1 MKPVKLEMYG
11 FMTYKNKTFI
21 DFTKIYDSK
30 IFIISGDTGSG
41 KTSIFDAISF
51 ALFGK
56 IQRQG
61 FDLNDIRSDFLSGDD
76 PVTYVDF
83 SFEIDGKNYRIKRI
97 PNQKAKKTRA
107 NVNVSHSVELYK
119 IENDRE
125 ILITDKV
132 NECEKEIVN
141 IIGLDFNQL
150 NRVMILAQGE
160 FSKFLKS
167 SSDKK
172 AELLSKIFSSFIY
185 KDIEEKLKEASK
197 DSKKNLENISN
208 RLESEISKNNLL
220 NENIESQLIELKNFE
235 EIFKIIEKINDEL
248 EKNLDKENKEK
259 LLLEKN
265 LEEENSR
272 LNFYQKENE
281 EIKNY
286 KYLNEK
292 RLELLEDETYFNNL
306 KKDLSSAEKSIQIKP
321 YYQSLL
327 DLKDSQKEFEDKL
340 SNQKEKLA
348 KTKKD
353 LEENLK
359 NLGNREESQKIIS
372 EKKENIIKNQSV
384 LDKFINLEKLK
395 KDLDKY
401 KKDFQD
407 GKTYKN
413 QIDDCKNKKDIIDK
427 KIREKSNDLLNY
439 STKLEKINEDKH
451 KVSQKVFEY
460 ENIYEKSI
468 LNDKKI
474 KDLSKLKKEL
484 KESRKDFEI
493 SKNLLDKAESNKKAI
508 LINDFRKDLNK
519 NGICPICGRIFEGQ
533 IVYLD
538 TFSIDLEK
546 ENEKYL
552 NIKIKKDVLIEK
564 IADLEKSI
572 DKNLEK
578 SEEVKKNLDEYKN
591 KSKNLK
597 ISYESLYNE
606 FEKEKRMKKDFEKKS
621 FAFEKSLENLK
632 NKLEKLENLDD
643 IENLENKYKIKKEEL
658 DNFNKKSI
666 EIIIK
671 NDKDF
676 VKKEEERVR
685 TLDKNIKNLEKEKSS
700 LNSLIES
707 YKSYIKDNNDKISK
721 NEKLLDEKISEN
733 FKSFDQ
739 FLKYLEISK
748 NLLEKKDKIEDYF
761 KNLNNLS
768 IRLSSLEKYKDKEE
782 YKTEIIKEK
791 IEKIKIDLERINDT
805 VFSLKL
811 KKTRI
816 IESKNQIITIQKDLS
831 KSKNEDEILYKLS
844 KIADGSM
851 SKVSGREKLN
861 FETFVLSYYFK
872 KILKFANIRLR
883 EMTDGQFTMIRKSQT
898 SDKRKNYGLDIE
910 ILDANT
916 GKIRSEASL
925 SGGESF
931 IASLALALGLSD
943 EISGENGGI
952 KIDTLFI
959 DEGFG
964 TLSDDYLEKAIR
976 TIEKLSYDNKFI
988 GLISH
993 VKELKD
999 AIDAKIEVSYSKIQG
1014 SSLKVVVW

>member
-11 FMTYKNKTFI
+11 FMTYKNKTYI
-21 DFTKIYDSK
+21 DFTKLYDSK

-51 ALFGK
+51 ALFGE
-56 IQRQG
+56 IQREG
-61 FDLNDIRSDFLSGDD
+61 FISNDIRSDFLGGDD
-76 PVTYVDF
+76 PLTYVDF
-83 SFEIDGKNYRIKRI
+83 SFEIDGEYYRIKRI
-97 PNQKAKKTRA
+97 PNQIAKKTRS
-107 NVNVSHSVELYK
+107 NVNISHGVEFYK
-119 IENDRE
+119 IENEKE
-125 ILITDKV
+125 ILISDGPQKTNK
-132 NECEKEIVN
+132 KIVEV
-141 IIGLDFNQL
+141 IGLDYNQL

-197 DSKKNLENISN
+197 DSKKNLENISKS
-208 RLESEISKNNLL
+208 LESEISKNNLL
-220 NENIESQLIELKNFE
+220 SENIESQLIELKNFE
-235 EIFKIIEKINDEL
+235 EIFEIIEKINDEL

-259 LLLEKN
+259 LSLEKN
-265 LEEENSR
+265 LEEENSKI
-272 LNFYQKENE
+272 NFYQKENE

-292 RLELLEDETYFNNL
+292 RRELLEDERYFKNL
-306 KKDLSSAEKSIQIKP
+306 RNDLSFAEKSIQIKP
-321 YYQSLL
+321 YYKNLL
-327 DLKDSQKEFEDKL
+327 DLKDSKIEFENKL
-340 SNQKEKLA
+340 SDQKEKLA
-348 KTKKD
+348 KTEKD
-353 LEENLK
+353 LEKNLK
-359 NLGNREESQKIIS
+359 NLGDREEIQKIIS

-395 KDLDKY
+395 KDLDKN
-401 KKDFQD
+401 KKDFED

-413 QIDDCKNKKDIIDK
+413 QIEDFKSQKDMIDK

-474 KDLSKLKKEL
+474 KELYNLKKEL
-484 KESRKDFEI
+484 EESKKDFEI
-493 SKNLLDKAESNKKAI
+493 GKNLLDKAESNKKAI
-508 LINDFRKDLNK
+508 LINDFRKDLNN
-519 NGICPICGRIFEGQ
+519 NGICPVCGSIFEEK
-533 IVYLD
+533 IEYLD
-538 TFSIDLEK
+538 SSEIDGDKAK
-546 ENEKYL
+546 EDYL
-552 NIKIKKDVLIEK
+552 NLKIKMDFLMEK
-564 IADLEKSI
+564 IRDLEKSI

-578 SEEVKKNLDEYKN
+578 SEDIKKNLDEYKN
-591 KSKNLK
+591 KSENLK
-597 ISYESLYNE
+597 ISYESLYDE
-606 FEKEKRMKKDFEKKS
+606 FENEKRSKEDFEKKS
-621 FAFEKSLENLK
+621 FTFEKSIENLK

-658 DNFNKKSI
+658 DIFDKKSI
-666 EIIIK
+666 EITIK
-671 NDKDF
+671 NDRNF
-676 VKKEEERVR
+676 ILKEEERIKN
-685 TLDKNIKNLEKEKSS
+685 LDDNIKNLEKEKSS

-721 NEKLLDEKISEN
+721 NEKILDEKISEN
-733 FKSFDQ
+733 FKDFNQ
-739 FLKYLEISK
+739 FLKYFENSGK
-748 NLLEKKDKIEDYF
+748 LLDKKDKIEDYF
-761 KNLNNLS
+761 EKLNNIS

-782 YKTEIIKEK
+782 YHTEKLKEK
-791 IEKIKIDLERINDT
+791 IEKIKIDLEKINDT

-872 KILKFANIRLR
+872 KILRFANIRLK
-883 EMTDGQFTMIRKSQT
+883 EMTDGQFTMIRKAQT

-999 AIDAKIEVSYSKIQG
+999 AIDAKIEVSYSKTQG
-1014 SSLKVVVW
+1014 SSLKVVV

>member
-1 MKPVKLEMYG
+1 MKPVKLEIYG

-21 DFTKIYDSK
+21 DFTKLYDSK

-61 FDLNDIRSDFLSGDD
+61 FDLNDLRSDFLSGED
-76 PVTYVDF
+76 PISYVDF

-97 PNQKAKKTRA
+97 PSQKAKKTRA

-119 IENDRE
+119 IENDRK
-125 ILITDKV
+125 ILISDKV
-132 NECEKEIVN
+132 NECEKEIIN

-185 KDIEEKLKEASK
+185 KNIEEKLKEASK
-197 DSKKNLENISN
+197 DSKKNLENISKN
-208 RLESEISKNNLL
+208 LESEISKNNLL
-220 NENIESQLIELKNFE
+220 SENIDSQLIELKNFE
-235 EIFKIIEKINDEL
+235 EIFEIIEKINDEL
-248 EKNLDKENKEK
+248 EKKFDKENKEK
-259 LLLEKN
+259 LSLEKK

-292 RLELLEDETYFNNL
+292 RRELLEDETHFNNL
-306 KKDLSSAEKSIQIKP
+306 KNDLSFAEKSIQIKP

-327 DLKDSQKEFEDKL
+327 DLKDSKKDFENKL
-340 SNQKEKLA
+340 SNQKENLS
-348 KTKKD
+348 KTEKD

-359 NLGNREESQKIIS
+359 NLGDREGIQKIIS

-384 LDKFINLEKLK
+384 LDKFINLENLK

-407 GKTYKN
+407 GKTYKK
-413 QIDDCKNKKDIIDK
+413 QIDDFKNKKDLIDK
-427 KIREKSNDLLNY
+427 KIREKSNDLLTY
-439 STKLEKINEDKH
+439 SAKLEKINEDKH
-451 KVSQKVFEY
+451 IISQKVFEY
-460 ENIYEKSI
+460 ENIYEKAL

-474 KDLSKLKKEL
+474 KDLLNLKKEL
-484 KESRKDFEI
+484 EDSNKDFEI
-493 SKNLLDKAESNKKAI
+493 GKNLLEKAESNKKSL
-508 LINDFRKDLNK
+508 LINDFRKDLNE
-519 NGICPICGRIFEGQ
+519 NGICPVCGRIFEGK
-533 IVYLD
+533 IEYLD
-538 TFSIDLEK
+538 SFQIDVDKARED
-546 ENEKYL
+546 YL
-552 NIKIKKDVLIEK
+552 NQKIKIDYLREK
-564 IADLEKSI
+564 IRDLEKSI

-578 SEEVKKNLDEYKN
+578 SDHIKKNLDEYKN
-591 KSKNLK
+591 KLENLK
-597 ISYESLYNE
+597 ISYEDLYDE
-606 FEKEKRMKKDFEKKS
+606 FENEKRSKDDYEKKS
-621 FAFEKSLENLK
+621 IAFEKSIENLK
-632 NKLEKLENLDD
+632 NKLQKLENLDD
-643 IENLENKYKIKKEEL
+643 IENLENKYKIKKEEVE
-658 DNFNKKSI
+658 NFNKKDI
-666 EIIIK
+666 EISIK
-671 NDKDF
+671 NDRDF
-676 VKKEEERVR
+676 VKKEEERIKN
-685 TLDKNIKNLEKEKSS
+685 LDDNVKNLEKEKSS

-707 YKSYIKDNNDKISK
+707 YRSYIKDTKDKISK
-721 NEKLLDEKISEN
+721 NQKILDEKISEN
-733 FKSFDQ
+733 FKNFDE

-748 NLLEKKDKIEDYF
+748 KLLDKKDQIEDYF
-761 KNLNNLS
+761 ENLNNLS
-768 IRLSSLEKYKDKEE
+768 IRLSSLEKYKGKEE
-782 YKTEIIKEK
+782 YQTENIKEK
-791 IEKIKIDLERINDT
+791 IEKLKNNLEKINDFI
-805 VFSLKL
+805 FSLKI
-811 KKTRI
+811 KKTRLE
-816 IESKNQIITIQKDLS
+816 ESKDQIILIQKELS
-831 KSKNEDEILYKLS
+831 KSKNEDAILYKLS

-883 EMTDGQFTMIRKSQT
+883 EMTDGQFTMIRKTQT

-999 AIDAKIEVSYSKIQG
+999 AIDAKIEVSYSKTQG
-1014 SSLKVVVW
+1014 SSLKVVV

>member
-83 SFEIDGKNYRIKRI
+83 SFEIDKKNYRIKRI

-132 NECEKEIVN
+132 NECEKEIIN

-220 NENIESQLIELKNFE
+220 NENISSQLIELKDFE

-248 EKNLDKENKEK
+248 EKNLDKENEEK

-1014 SSLKVVVW
+1014 SSLKVVV

>member
-107 NVNVSHSVELYK
+107 NVNVSHSVEFYK

-132 NECEKEIVN
+132 NECEKEIIN

-439 STKLEKINEDKH
+439 SAKLEKINEDKH
-451 KVSQKVFEY
+451 KISQKVFEY
-460 ENIYEKSI
+460 ENIYEKAI

-474 KDLSKLKKEL
+474 KDLSNLKKEL
-484 KESRKDFEI
+484 EESNKDYEI
-493 SKNLLDKAESNKKAI
+493 SKNLIEKAESNKKSL

-519 NGICPICGRIFEGQ
+519 NGICPICGSIFEGQ
-533 IVYLD
+533 IEYLD

-578 SEEVKKNLDEYKN
+578 SEEFKKNLDEYKN

-733 FKSFDQ
+733 FKDFDQ
-739 FLKYLEISK
+739 FLKYLENSNK
-748 NLLEKKDKIEDYF
+748 LLDKKDKIEDYF

-782 YKTEIIKEK
+782 YHTEKLKEK
-791 IEKIKIDLERINDT
+791 IKKIKIDLERINDF

-811 KKTRI
+811 KKTKI
-816 IESKNQIITIQKDLS
+816 IESKNQIISIQKDLS

-872 KILKFANIRLR
+872 KILRFANIRLK

-999 AIDAKIEVSYSKIQG
+999 AIDSKIEVSYSKTQG
-1014 SSLKVVVW
+1014 SSLKVVV

>member
-11 FMTYKNKTFI
+11 FMTYKNKTYI
-21 DFTKIYDSK
+21 DFTKLYDSK

-51 ALFGK
+51 ALFGE
-56 IQRQG
+56 IQREG
-61 FDLNDIRSDFLSGDD
+61 FISNDIRSDFLGGDD
-76 PVTYVDF
+76 PLTYVDF
-83 SFEIDGKNYRIKRI
+83 SFEIDGEYYRIKRI
-97 PNQKAKKTRA
+97 PNQIAKKTRS
-107 NVNVSHSVELYK
+107 NVNISHGVEFYK
-119 IENDRE
+119 IENEKE
-125 ILITDKV
+125 ILISDGPQKTNK
-132 NECEKEIVN
+132 KIVEV
-141 IIGLDFNQL
+141 IGLDYNQL

-220 NENIESQLIELKNFE
+220 NKNIDSQLIELKDFE
-235 EIFKIIEKINDEL
+235 EIFKIIEKLNDEL

-281 EIKNY
+281 DIRNY

-306 KKDLSSAEKSIQIKP
+306 KKDLSFAEKSIQIKP
-321 YYQSLL
+321 YYKNLL
-327 DLKDSQKEFEDKL
+327 DLKDSEIEFENKL
-340 SNQKEKLA
+340 SVQKEKLA
-348 KTKKD
+348 KTEKD
-353 LEENLK
+353 LEKNLK
-359 NLGNREESQKIIS
+359 NLGDREESQKIIS

-401 KKDFQD
+401 KKDFHN
-407 GKTYKN
+407 GKIYKN
-413 QIDDCKNKKDIIDK
+413 QIKDFKNQKDIFDK

-474 KDLSKLKKEL
+474 KELYNLKKEL
-484 KESRKDFEI
+484 EESKKDFEI
-493 SKNLLDKAESNKKAI
+493 GKNLLDKAESNKKAI

-519 NGICPICGRIFEGQ
+519 NGICPICGRIFEGE
-533 IVYLD
+533 IEYLD

-578 SEEVKKNLDEYKN
+578 SEDIKKNLDEYKN
-591 KSKNLK
+591 KLENLK
-597 ISYESLYNE
+597 ISYESLYYE
-606 FEKEKRMKKDFEKKS
+606 FENEKRSKEDFEKKS
-621 FAFEKSLENLK
+621 FTFEKSIENLK

-658 DNFNKKSI
+658 DIFDKKSI
-666 EIIIK
+666 EITIK
-671 NDKDF
+671 NDRNF
-676 VKKEEERVR
+676 ILKEEERIKN
-685 TLDKNIKNLEKEKSS
+685 LDDNIKNLEKEKSS

-721 NEKLLDEKISEN
+721 NEKILDEKISEN
-733 FKSFDQ
+733 FKDFNQ
-739 FLKYLEISK
+739 FLKYLENSGK
-748 NLLEKKDKIEDYF
+748 LLDKKDKIEDYF
-761 KNLNNLS
+761 EKLNNIS

-782 YKTEIIKEK
+782 YHTEKLKEK
-791 IEKIKIDLERINDT
+791 IEKIKIDLEKINDT

-872 KILKFANIRLR
+872 KILRFANIRLK
-883 EMTDGQFTMIRKSQT
+883 EMTDGQFTMIRKAQT

-999 AIDAKIEVSYSKIQG
+999 AIDAKIEVSYSKTQG
-1014 SSLKVVVW
+1014 SSLKVVV

>member
-21 DFTKIYDSK
+21 DFTKLYDSK

-61 FDLNDIRSDFLSGDD
+61 FDLNDLRSDFLSGKD
-76 PVTYVDF
+76 PISYVDF

-97 PNQKAKKTRA
+97 PSQKAKKTRA

-125 ILITDKV
+125 ILISDKV
-132 NECEKEIVN
+132 NECEKEIIN

-220 NENIESQLIELKNFE
+220 SENIDSQLIELKNFE
-235 EIFKIIEKINDEL
+235 EIFEIIEKINDEL

-259 LLLEKN
+259 LSLEKN
-265 LEEENSR
+265 LEEENSKI
-272 LNFYQKENE
+272 NFYQKENE

-292 RLELLEDETYFNNL
+292 RRELLEDETYFNNL
-306 KKDLSSAEKSIQIKP
+306 KNDLSFAEKSIQIKP

-348 KTKKD
+348 KTKRA

-372 EKKENIIKNQSV
+372 EKKENIIKNQSI

-395 KDLDKY
+395 KDLDKN
-401 KKDFQD
+401 KKDFYD

-413 QIDDCKNKKDIIDK
+413 QIEDFKSQKDLIDK

-439 STKLEKINEDKH
+439 SAKLEKINEDKH
-451 KVSQKVFEY
+451 IISQKVFEY
-460 ENIYEKSI
+460 ENIYEKAL

-474 KDLSKLKKEL
+474 KDLSKIKKEL
-484 KESRKDFEI
+484 EESRKDFEI
-493 SKNLLDKAESNKKAI
+493 SKNLLERADSNKKTI
-508 LINDFRKDLNK
+508 LVNDFRKDLNE
-519 NGICPICGRIFEGQ
+519 NGICPVCGRIFEGK
-533 IVYLD
+533 IEYLD
-538 TFSIDLEK
+538 SFQIDVDKVRED
-546 ENEKYL
+546 YL
-552 NIKIKKDVLIEK
+552 NKKIKIDFLREKKRDF
-564 IADLEKSI
+564 EKSI

-578 SEEVKKNLDEYKN
+578 SEEIKKNLDEFKN
-591 KSKNLK
+591 KLGNLK
-597 ISYESLYNE
+597 ISYESLYDE
-606 FEKEKRMKKDFEKKS
+606 FENEKRSKKDFEKKS
-621 FAFEKSLENLK
+621 FAFEKSIENLK

-658 DNFNKKSI
+658 DIFDKKSI
-666 EIIIK
+666 EITIK
-671 NDKDF
+671 NDRNF
-676 VKKEEERVR
+676 ILKEEERIKN
-685 TLDKNIKNLEKEKSS
+685 LDDNIKNLEKEKSS

-721 NEKLLDEKISEN
+721 NEKLLDKKISQN
-733 FKSFDQ
+733 FKDFDQ
-739 FLKYLEISK
+739 FLKYLENSDK
-748 NLLEKKDKIEDYF
+748 LLDKKDKIEDYF
-761 KNLNNLS
+761 EKLNNLS
-768 IRLSSLEKYKDKEE
+768 IRISSLEKYKDKEE
-782 YKTEIIKEK
+782 YKTENLKEK
-791 IEKIKIDLERINDT
+791 IEKIKIDLEKINDS

-811 KKTRI
+811 KKTRLE
-816 IESKNQIITIQKDLS
+816 ESKNQIISIQKDLS

-872 KILKFANIRLR
+872 KILKFANIRLK
-883 EMTDGQFTMIRKSQT
+883 EMTDGQFTMIRKTQT

-999 AIDAKIEVSYSKIQG
+999 AIDAKIEVSYSKTQG
-1014 SSLKVVVW
+1014 SSLKVVV

>member
-21 DFTKIYDSK
+21 DFTKLYDSK

-41 KTSIFDAISF
+41 KTTIFDAISF
-51 ALFGK
+51 ALFGE
-56 IQRQG
+56 IQREG
-61 FDLNDIRSDFLSGDD
+61 FISNDIRSDFLGGDD
-76 PVTYVDF
+76 PLTYVDF
-83 SFEIDGKNYRIKRI
+83 SFEIDGEYYRIKRI
-97 PNQKAKKTRA
+97 PNQIAKKTRA
-107 NVNVSHSVELYK
+107 NVNISHGVEFYK
-119 IENDRE
+119 IENEKE
-125 ILITDKV
+125 ILISDGPQKTNK
-132 NECEKEIVN
+132 KIVEV
-141 IIGLDFNQL
+141 IGLDYSQL

-197 DSKKNLENISN
+197 DSKKNLENISKS
-208 RLESEISKNNLL
+208 LESEISKNNLL
-220 NENIESQLIELKNFE
+220 SENIDSQLIELKNFE
-235 EIFKIIEKINDEL
+235 EIFEIIEKINDEL

-259 LLLEKN
+259 LSLEKN
-265 LEEENSR
+265 LEEEKSK

-292 RLELLEDETYFNNL
+292 RRELLEDETYFNNL
-306 KKDLSSAEKSIQIKP
+306 KKDLSFAEKSIQIKP
-321 YYQSLL
+321 YYKNLL
-327 DLKDSQKEFEDKL
+327 DLKDSKIEFENKL

-439 STKLEKINEDKH
+439 SAKLEKINEDKH
-451 KVSQKVFEY
+451 KISQKVFEY
-460 ENIYEKSI
+460 ENIYEKSL

-474 KDLSKLKKEL
+474 KDLSKIKKEL
-484 KESRKDFEI
+484 EELKKDFEI

-533 IVYLD
+533 IEYLD

-578 SEEVKKNLDEYKN
+578 SEDIKKNLDEYKN
-591 KSKNLK
+591 KLENLK
-597 ISYESLYNE
+597 ISYESLYYE
-606 FEKEKRMKKDFEKKS
+606 FENEKRSKKDFEKKS
-621 FAFEKSLENLK
+621 FAFEKSIENLK

-658 DNFNKKSI
+658 NNFNKKSI
-666 EIIIK
+666 ENSLKEDRNFVEIEEKRIK
-671 NDKDF
+671 N
-676 VKKEEERVR
+676 
-685 TLDKNIKNLEKEKSS
+685 LDDNIKNLEKEKSS

-707 YKSYIKDNNDKISK
+707 YKSYIKDNKDKISK

-733 FKSFDQ
+733 FKDFDQ
-739 FLKYLEISK
+739 FLKYLENSNK
-748 NLLEKKDKIEDYF
+748 LSDKKDKIEDYF

-782 YKTEIIKEK
+782 YQTENIKEK
-791 IEKIKIDLERINDT
+791 IEKIKIDLEKIKDFI
-805 VFSLKL
+805 FSLKL
-811 KKTRI
+811 KKTRLE
-816 IESKNQIITIQKDLS
+816 ESKDQIISIQKELS
-831 KSKNEDEILYKLS
+831 KLKNEDEILYKLS

-872 KILKFANIRLR
+872 KILKFANIRLK
-883 EMTDGQFTMIRKSQT
+883 EMTDGQFTMIRKTQT

-943 EISGENGGI
+943 EISCENGGI

-993 VKELKD
+993 VKELKY
-999 AIDAKIEVSYSKIQG
+999 AIDAKIEVSYSKTQG

>member
-21 DFTKIYDSK
+21 DFTKLYDSK

-41 KTSIFDAISF
+41 KTTIFDAISF
-51 ALFGK
+51 ALFGE
-56 IQRQG
+56 IQREG
-61 FDLNDIRSDFLSGDD
+61 FISNDIRSDFLGGDD
-76 PVTYVDF
+76 PLTYVDF
-83 SFEIDGKNYRIKRI
+83 SFEIDGEYYRIKRI
-97 PNQKAKKTRA
+97 PNQIAKKTRA
-107 NVNVSHSVELYK
+107 NVNISHGVEFYK
-119 IENDRE
+119 IENEKE
-125 ILITDKV
+125 ILISDGPQKTNK
-132 NECEKEIVN
+132 KIVEV
-141 IIGLDFNQL
+141 IGLDYSQL

-197 DSKKNLENISN
+197 DSKKNLENISKS
-208 RLESEISKNNLL
+208 LENEITKNNLL
-220 NENIESQLIELKNFE
+220 NESINSQLIELKNFE
-235 EIFKIIEKINDEL
+235 EIFEIIEKINDEL

-259 LLLEKN
+259 LSLEKN
-265 LEEENSR
+265 LEEENSKF
-272 LNFYQKENE
+272 NFYQKENE

-292 RLELLEDETYFNNL
+292 RLELLEDENYFNNL
-306 KKDLSSAEKSIQIKP
+306 KNDLSFAEKSIQIKP
-321 YYQSLL
+321 YYKNLL
-327 DLKDSQKEFEDKL
+327 DLKDSKIEFEYKL
-340 SNQKEKLA
+340 SDQKEKLA
-348 KTKKD
+348 KTEKD

-359 NLGNREESQKIIS
+359 NFGDREEIQKIIS

-395 KDLDKY
+395 KDLDKN
-401 KKDFQD
+401 KKDFYD

-413 QIDDCKNKKDIIDK
+413 QIEDFKNKKDIIDK

-439 STKLEKINEDKH
+439 SAKLEKINEDKH
-451 KVSQKVFEY
+451 IISQKVFEY
-460 ENIYEKSI
+460 ENIYEKAL

-474 KDLSKLKKEL
+474 NDLLNLNKEL
-484 KESRKDFEI
+484 EESNKDYEI
-493 SKNLLDKAESNKKAI
+493 SKNLLERAESNKKSI
-508 LINDFRKDLNK
+508 LVNDFRKDLNE
-519 NGICPICGRIFEGQ
+519 NGICPVCGRIFEGK
-533 IVYLD
+533 IEYLD
-538 TFSIDLEK
+538 SFQIDVDKVRED
-546 ENEKYL
+546 YL
-552 NIKIKKDVLIEK
+552 NKKIKIDFLREK
-564 IADLEKSI
+564 IRDYEKSI

-578 SEEVKKNLDEYKN
+578 SDHIKNSLDEFKN
-591 KSKNLK
+591 KLENLK
-597 ISYESLYNE
+597 ISYKNLYDE
-606 FEKEKRMKKDFEKKS
+606 FENEKRSKKDFEKKS
-621 FAFEKSLENLK
+621 FDFEKSIENLENKLK
-632 NKLEKLENLDD
+632 KLENLED
-643 IENLENKYKIKKEEL
+643 IENLENKFKVKKEEL
-658 DNFNKKSI
+658 EIFDKKSI
-666 EIIIK
+666 ENSLKEDRNFVEIEVKRIK
-671 NDKDF
+671 N
-676 VKKEEERVR
+676 
-685 TLDKNIKNLEKEKSS
+685 LDDNIKNLEKEKSS

-707 YKSYIKDNNDKISK
+707 YKSYIKDNNDKILK

-733 FKSFDQ
+733 FKDFDE
-739 FLKYLEISK
+739 FLKYLENSGK
-748 NLLEKKDKIEDYF
+748 LLDKKDKIEDYF

-782 YKTEIIKEK
+782 YHTEKLKEK
-791 IEKIKIDLERINDT
+791 IEKIKNDLERINDT

-816 IESKNQIITIQKDLS
+816 IESKNQIISIQKELS
-831 KSKNEDEILYKLS
+831 KLKNEDAILYKLS

-872 KILKFANIRLR
+872 KILKFANIRLK

-999 AIDAKIEVSYSKIQG
+999 AIDAKIEVSYSKTQG

>member
-21 DFTKIYDSK
+21 DFTKLYDSK

-41 KTSIFDAISF
+41 KTTIFDAISF
-51 ALFGK
+51 ALFGE
-56 IQRQG
+56 IQREG
-61 FDLNDIRSDFLSGDD
+61 FISNDIRSDFLGGDD
-76 PVTYVDF
+76 PLTYVDF
-83 SFEIDGKNYRIKRI
+83 SFEIDGEYYRIKRI
-97 PNQKAKKTRA
+97 PNQIAKKTRA
-107 NVNVSHSVELYK
+107 NVNISHGVEFYK
-119 IENDRE
+119 IENEKE
-125 ILITDKV
+125 ILISDGPQKTNK
-132 NECEKEIVN
+132 KIVEV
-141 IIGLDFNQL
+141 IGLDYSQL

-197 DSKKNLENISN
+197 DSKKNLENISKS
-208 RLESEISKNNLL
+208 LESEISKNNLL
-220 NENIESQLIELKNFE
+220 SENIDSQLIELKNFE
-235 EIFKIIEKINDEL
+235 EIFEIIEKINDEL

-259 LLLEKN
+259 LSLEKN
-265 LEEENSR
+265 LEEENSK

-292 RLELLEDETYFNNL
+292 RRELLEDETYFNNL
-306 KKDLSSAEKSIQIKP
+306 KKDLSFAEKSIQIKP
-321 YYQSLL
+321 YYKNLL
-327 DLKDSQKEFEDKL
+327 DLKDSKIEFENKL

-439 STKLEKINEDKH
+439 SAKLEKINEDKH
-451 KVSQKVFEY
+451 KISQKVFEY
-460 ENIYEKSI
+460 ENIYEKSL

-474 KDLSKLKKEL
+474 KDLSKIKKEL
-484 KESRKDFEI
+484 EELKKDFEI

-533 IVYLD
+533 IEYLD

-578 SEEVKKNLDEYKN
+578 SEDIKKNLDEYKN
-591 KSKNLK
+591 KLENLK
-597 ISYESLYNE
+597 ISYESLYYE
-606 FEKEKRMKKDFEKKS
+606 FENEKRSKKDFEKKS
-621 FAFEKSLENLK
+621 FAFEKSIENLK

-658 DNFNKKSI
+658 NNFNKKSI
-666 EIIIK
+666 ENSLKEDRNFVEIEEKRIK
-671 NDKDF
+671 N
-676 VKKEEERVR
+676 
-685 TLDKNIKNLEKEKSS
+685 LDDNIKNLEKEKSS

-707 YKSYIKDNNDKISK
+707 YKSYIKDNKDKISK

-733 FKSFDQ
+733 FKDFDQ
-739 FLKYLEISK
+739 FLKYLENSNK
-748 NLLEKKDKIEDYF
+748 LSDKKDKIEDYF

-782 YKTEIIKEK
+782 YQTENIKEK
-791 IEKIKIDLERINDT
+791 IEKIKIDLEKIKDFI
-805 VFSLKL
+805 FSLKL
-811 KKTRI
+811 KKTRLE
-816 IESKNQIITIQKDLS
+816 ESKDQIISIQKELS
-831 KSKNEDEILYKLS
+831 KLKNEDEILYKLS

-872 KILKFANIRLR
+872 KILKFANIRLK
-883 EMTDGQFTMIRKSQT
+883 EMTDGQFTMIRKTQT

-943 EISGENGGI
+943 EISCENGGI

-993 VKELKD
+993 VKELKY
-999 AIDAKIEVSYSKIQG
+999 AIDAKIEVSYSKTQG

>member
-119 IENDRE
+119 IENE
-125 ILITDKV
+125 KEFLISDKV
-132 NECEKEIVN
+132 NECEKEIIN

-197 DSKKNLENISN
+197 DSKKNLESISN

-220 NENIESQLIELKNFE
+220 SENIASQLIELKNFE
-235 EIFKIIEKINDEL
+235 EIFKIIEKLNDEL

-281 EIKNY
+281 EIRNY

-292 RLELLEDETYFNNL
+292 RLELLEDESNFRNL
-306 KKDLSSAEKSIQIKP
+306 KKDLSFAEKSIQIKP
-321 YYQSLL
+321 YYKNLL
-327 DLKDSQKEFEDKL
+327 DLKDSKIEFENKL
-340 SNQKEKLA
+340 SDQKEKLA
-348 KTKKD
+348 KTEKD

-359 NLGNREESQKIIS
+359 NLGDREESQKIIS
-372 EKKENIIKNQSV
+372 DKKENIIKNQSI

-401 KKDFQD
+401 KKDFHD

-413 QIDDCKNKKDIIDK
+413 QLEDFKNQKDMIDK

-451 KVSQKVFEY
+451 KVSKKVFEY

-484 KESRKDFEI
+484 EESKKDFEI
-493 SKNLLDKAESNKKAI
+493 SKNLLDKAELNKKAI

-533 IVYLD
+533 IEYLD

-578 SEEVKKNLDEYKN
+578 SEDIKKNLDEYKN
-591 KSKNLK
+591 KLENLK
-597 ISYESLYNE
+597 ISYESLYDE
-606 FEKEKRMKKDFEKKS
+606 FKNEKRSKKDFEKKS
-621 FAFEKSLENLK
+621 FDFEKSIENLK
-632 NKLEKLENLDD
+632 NKLEKLENLED
-643 IENLENKYKIKKEEL
+643 IENLENKFKVKKEEL
-658 DNFNKKSI
+658 EIFDKKSI
-666 EIIIK
+666 ENSLKEDRNFIL
-671 NDKDF
+671 
-676 VKKEEERVR
+676 KEEERIKN
-685 TLDKNIKNLEKEKSS
+685 LDDNIKNLEREKSS

-733 FKSFDQ
+733 FKNFDE

-748 NLLEKKDKIEDYF
+748 KLLDKKDQIEDYF
-761 KNLNNLS
+761 ENLNNLS

-782 YKTEIIKEK
+782 YQTENIKEK
-791 IEKIKIDLERINDT
+791 IEKIKIDLEKINDFL
-805 VFSLKL
+805 FSLKI
-811 KKTRI
+811 KKTRLE
-816 IESKNQIITIQKDLS
+816 ESKDQIILIQKELS
-831 KSKNEDEILYKLS
+831 KSKNDDAILYKLS

-883 EMTDGQFTMIRKSQT
+883 EMTDGQFTMIRKTQT

-999 AIDAKIEVSYSKIQG
+999 AIDAKIEVSYSKTQG
-1014 SSLKVVVW
+1014 SSLKVVV

>member
-21 DFTKIYDSK
+21 DFTKLYDSK

-61 FDLNDIRSDFLSGDD
+61 FDLNDLRSDFLSGED
-76 PVTYVDF
+76 PISYVDF

-97 PNQKAKKTRA
+97 PSQKAKKTRA

-125 ILITDKV
+125 ILISDKV
-132 NECEKEIVN
+132 NECEKEIIN

-185 KDIEEKLKEASK
+185 KNIEEKLKEASK
-197 DSKKNLENISN
+197 DSKKNLENISKS
-208 RLESEISKNNLL
+208 LESEITKNNLL
-220 NENIESQLIELKNFE
+220 SENIDSQLIELKNFE

-248 EKNLDKENKEK
+248 EKNIDKENKEK
-259 LLLEKN
+259 LSLEKN

-292 RLELLEDETYFNNL
+292 RLELLEDEAYFKNL
-306 KKDLSSAEKSIQIKP
+306 KKDLFFAEKSIQFKP

-327 DLKDSQKEFEDKL
+327 DLKNSQKDFENKL
-340 SNQKEKLA
+340 SNQKEKLS
-348 KTKKD
+348 KIEKD

-372 EKKENIIKNQSV
+372 EKKESIVKNQSV
-384 LDKFINLEKLK
+384 LDKFINLENLK
-395 KDLDKY
+395 RDLDKN

-413 QIDDCKNKKDIIDK
+413 QIEDFKNKKDMIDK
-427 KIREKSNDLLNY
+427 KIREKSNDLLDL
-439 STKLEKINEDKH
+439 SFKLEKINEDKH
-451 KVSQKVFEY
+451 KISQKVFEY
-460 ENIYEKSI
+460 ENIYEKSL

-474 KDLSKLKKEL
+474 KDLSKLKIEL
-484 KESRKDFEI
+484 EESNKDFEI
-493 SKNLLDKAESNKKAI
+493 SKNLLERAELNKKAL
-508 LINDFRKDLNK
+508 LINDFRKDLNE
-519 NGICPICGRIFEGQ
+519 NGICPVCGRIFEGE
-533 IVYLD
+533 IEYLD
-538 TFSIDLEK
+538 SSQIDGDRARED
-546 ENEKYL
+546 YL
-552 NIKIKKDVLIEK
+552 NLKIKIDFLMEK
-564 IADLEKSI
+564 IRDLEKSI
-572 DKNLEK
+572 DENLER
-578 SEEVKKNLDEYKN
+578 SDHIKKNLDEYKN
-591 KSKNLK
+591 KLENLK
-597 ISYESLYNE
+597 ISYEDLYDE
-606 FEKEKRMKKDFEKKS
+606 FENEKRSKDDYEKKS
-621 FAFEKSLENLK
+621 FAFEKSIENLK
-632 NKLEKLENLDD
+632 NKLQKLENLDD
-643 IENLENKYKIKKEEL
+643 IENLENKYKIKKEEV
-658 DNFNKKSI
+658 DNFDKKDI
-666 EIIIK
+666 EISIK
-671 NDKDF
+671 NDRDF
-676 VKKEEERVR
+676 VKKEEERIKN
-685 TLDKNIKNLEKEKSS
+685 LDDNIKNLEKEKSS

-707 YKSYIKDNNDKISK
+707 YRSYIEDTKDKISK
-721 NEKLLDEKISEN
+721 NEKLLDERISEN
-733 FKSFDQ
+733 FKNFDE

-748 NLLEKKDKIEDYF
+748 KLLDKKDQIEDYF
-761 KNLNNLS
+761 ENLNNLS

-782 YKTEIIKEK
+782 YQTENIKEK
-791 IEKIKIDLERINDT
+791 IEKIKIDLEKINDFL
-805 VFSLKL
+805 FSLKI
-811 KKTRI
+811 KKTRLE
-816 IESKNQIITIQKDLS
+816 ESKDQIILIQKELS
-831 KSKNEDEILYKLS
+831 KSKNDDAILYKLS

-883 EMTDGQFTMIRKSQT
+883 EMTDGQFTMIRKTQT

-999 AIDAKIEVSYSKIQG
+999 AIDAKIEVLYSKTQG
-1014 SSLKVVVW
+1014 SSLKVVV

>member
-21 DFTKIYDSK
+21 DFTKLYDSK

-41 KTSIFDAISF
+41 KTTIFDAISF
-51 ALFGK
+51 ALFGE
-56 IQRQG
+56 IQREG
-61 FDLNDIRSDFLSGDD
+61 FISNDIRSDFLGGDD
-76 PVTYVDF
+76 PLTYVDF
-83 SFEIDGKNYRIKRI
+83 SFEIDGEYYRIKRI
-97 PNQKAKKTRA
+97 PNQIAKKTRA
-107 NVNVSHSVELYK
+107 NVNISHGVEFYK
-119 IENDRE
+119 IENEKE
-125 ILITDKV
+125 ILISDGPQKTNK
-132 NECEKEIVN
+132 KIVEV
-141 IIGLDFNQL
+141 IGLDYSQL

-197 DSKKNLENISN
+197 DSKKNLENISKS
-208 RLESEISKNNLL
+208 LESEISKNNLL
-220 NENIESQLIELKNFE
+220 SENIDSQLIELKNFE
-235 EIFKIIEKINDEL
+235 EIFEIIEKINDEL

-259 LLLEKN
+259 LSLEKN
-265 LEEENSR
+265 LEEENSK

-292 RLELLEDETYFNNL
+292 RRELLEDETYFNNL
-306 KKDLSSAEKSIQIKP
+306 KKDLSFAEKSIQIKP
-321 YYQSLL
+321 YYKNLL
-327 DLKDSQKEFEDKL
+327 DLKDSKIEFENKL

-439 STKLEKINEDKH
+439 SAKLEKINEDKH
-451 KVSQKVFEY
+451 KISQKVFEY
-460 ENIYEKSI
+460 ENIYEKSL

-474 KDLSKLKKEL
+474 KDLSKIKKEL
-484 KESRKDFEI
+484 EELKKDFEI

-533 IVYLD
+533 IEYLD

-578 SEEVKKNLDEYKN
+578 SEDIKKNLDEYKN
-591 KSKNLK
+591 KLENLK
-597 ISYESLYNE
+597 ISYESLYYE
-606 FEKEKRMKKDFEKKS
+606 FENEKRSKKDFEKKS
-621 FAFEKSLENLK
+621 FAFEKSIENLK

-658 DNFNKKSI
+658 NNFNKKSI
-666 EIIIK
+666 ENSLKEDRNFVEIEEKRIK
-671 NDKDF
+671 N
-676 VKKEEERVR
+676 
-685 TLDKNIKNLEKEKSS
+685 LDDNIKNLEKEKSS

-707 YKSYIKDNNDKISK
+707 YKSYIKDNKDKISK

-733 FKSFDQ
+733 FKDFDQ
-739 FLKYLEISK
+739 FLKYLENSNK
-748 NLLEKKDKIEDYF
+748 LSDKKDKIEDYF

-782 YKTEIIKEK
+782 YQTENIKEK
-791 IEKIKIDLERINDT
+791 IEKIKIDLEKIKDFI
-805 VFSLKL
+805 FSLKL
-811 KKTRI
+811 KKTRLE
-816 IESKNQIITIQKDLS
+816 ESKDQIISIQKELS
-831 KSKNEDEILYKLS
+831 KLKNEDEILYKLS

-872 KILKFANIRLR
+872 KILKFANIRLK
-883 EMTDGQFTMIRKSQT
+883 EMTDGQFTMIRKTQT

-943 EISGENGGI
+943 EISCENGGI

-993 VKELKD
+993 VKELKY
-999 AIDAKIEVSYSKIQG
+999 AIDAKIEVSYSKTQG
-1014 SSLKVVVW
+1014 SSLKVVV

>member
-21 DFTKIYDSK
+21 DFTKLYDSK

-41 KTSIFDAISF
+41 KTTIFDAISF
-51 ALFGK
+51 ALFGE
-56 IQRQG
+56 IQREG
-61 FDLNDIRSDFLSGDD
+61 FNSNDIRSDFLGGDD
-76 PVTYVDF
+76 PLTYVDF
-83 SFEIDGKNYRIKRI
+83 SFEIDGEYYRIKRI
-97 PNQKAKKTRA
+97 PNQIAKKTRA
-107 NVNVSHSVELYK
+107 NVNISHGVEFYK
-119 IENDRE
+119 IENEKE
-125 ILITDKV
+125 ILISDGPQKTNK
-132 NECEKEIVN
+132 KIVEV
-141 IIGLDFNQL
+141 IGLDYSQL

-197 DSKKNLENISN
+197 DSKKNLENISKS
-208 RLESEISKNNLL
+208 LESEISKNNLL
-220 NENIESQLIELKNFE
+220 SENIDSQLIELKNFE
-235 EIFKIIEKINDEL
+235 EIFEIIEKINDGL

-259 LLLEKN
+259 LSLEKN
-265 LEEENSR
+265 LEEENSK

-292 RLELLEDETYFNNL
+292 RRELLEDETYFNNL
-306 KKDLSSAEKSIQIKP
+306 KKDLSFAEKSIQIKP
-321 YYQSLL
+321 YYKNLL
-327 DLKDSQKEFEDKL
+327 DLKDSKIEFENKL

-439 STKLEKINEDKH
+439 SAKLEKINEDKH
-451 KVSQKVFEY
+451 KISQKVFEY
-460 ENIYEKSI
+460 ENIYEKSL

-474 KDLSKLKKEL
+474 KDLSKIKKEL
-484 KESRKDFEI
+484 EELKKDFEI

-533 IVYLD
+533 IEYLD

-578 SEEVKKNLDEYKN
+578 SEDIKKNLDEYKN
-591 KSKNLK
+591 KLENLK
-597 ISYESLYNE
+597 ISYESLYYE
-606 FEKEKRMKKDFEKKS
+606 FENEKRSKKDFEKKS
-621 FAFEKSLENLK
+621 FAFEKSIENLK

-658 DNFNKKSI
+658 NNFNKKSI
-666 EIIIK
+666 ENSLKEDRNFVEIEEKRIK
-671 NDKDF
+671 N
-676 VKKEEERVR
+676 
-685 TLDKNIKNLEKEKSS
+685 LDDNIKNLEKEKSS

-707 YKSYIKDNNDKISK
+707 YKSYIKDNKDKISK

-733 FKSFDQ
+733 FKDFDQ
-739 FLKYLEISK
+739 FLKYLENSNK
-748 NLLEKKDKIEDYF
+748 LSDKKDKIEDYF

-782 YKTEIIKEK
+782 YQTENIKEK
-791 IEKIKIDLERINDT
+791 IEKIKIDLEKIKDFI
-805 VFSLKL
+805 FSLKL
-811 KKTRI
+811 KKTRLE
-816 IESKNQIITIQKDLS
+816 ESKDQIISIQKELS
-831 KSKNEDEILYKLS
+831 KLKNEDEILYKLS

-872 KILKFANIRLR
+872 KILKFANIRLK
-883 EMTDGQFTMIRKSQT
+883 EMTDGQFTMIRKTQT

-943 EISGENGGI
+943 EISCENGGI

-999 AIDAKIEVSYSKIQG
+999 AIDAKIEVSYSKTQG
-1014 SSLKVVVW
+1014 SSLKVVV

>member
-56 IQRQG
+56 IQRLG

-83 SFEIDGKNYRIKRI
+83 SFKIDGKNYRIKRI

-119 IENDRE
+119 IENE
-125 ILITDKV
+125 KEFLISDKV
-132 NECEKEIVN
+132 NECEKEIIN

-220 NENIESQLIELKNFE
+220 NENVDSQLIELKNFE
-235 EIFKIIEKINDEL
+235 EIFKIIKKINYEL
-248 EKNLDKENKEK
+248 EKNLDKKNDEK
-259 LLLEKN
+259 LFLEKN

-272 LNFYQKENE
+272 LNFYKKENE

-292 RLELLEDETYFNNL
+292 RLKLLEDETYFKNL
-306 KKDLSSAEKSIQIKP
+306 KNDLYFAEKSIQIKP
-321 YYQSLL
+321 YYKNII
-327 DLKDSQKEFEDKL
+327 DLKDSQIEFENKLSDQKDKL
-340 SNQKEKLA
+340 STVE
-348 KTKKD
+348 KD

-359 NLGNREESQKIIS
+359 NLGDREEIQKIIS

-395 KDLDKY
+395 KDLDKN
-401 KKDFQD
+401 KKDFYD

-413 QIDDCKNKKDIIDK
+413 QLEDFKNQKDMIDK

-451 KVSQKVFEY
+451 KVSKKVFEY
-460 ENIYEKSI
+460 ENIYEKAL

-474 KDLSKLKKEL
+474 KDMSKLKKEL
-484 KESRKDFEI
+484 EESKKDFEI

-519 NGICPICGRIFEGQ
+519 NGICSICGRIFDGQ
-533 IVYLD
+533 IEYLD

-578 SEEVKKNLDEYKN
+578 SEDIKKNLDEYKN
-591 KSKNLK
+591 KSNNLK
-597 ISYESLYNE
+597 ISYESLYDE
-606 FEKEKRMKKDFEKKS
+606 FENEKRSKKDFEKKS
-621 FAFEKSLENLK
+621 FAFEKSIENFK

-658 DNFNKKSI
+658 DIFDKKDI
-666 EIIIK
+666 EISIK
-671 NDKDF
+671 NDRNF
-676 VKKEEERVR
+676 ILKEEERIKK
-685 TLDKNIKNLEKEKSS
+685 LDDNIKNLEKEKSS

-707 YKSYIKDNNDKISK
+707 YKSYIKDNKDKISK

-733 FKSFDQ
+733 FKDFDQ
-739 FLKYLEISK
+739 FLKYLENSNK
-748 NLLEKKDKIEDYF
+748 LLDKKDKIEDYF

-768 IRLSSLEKYKDKEE
+768 IRLSSLEKYKDKKE
-782 YKTEIIKEK
+782 YHTEKLNEK

-816 IESKNQIITIQKDLS
+816 IESKDQIISIQKDLS

-872 KILKFANIRLR
+872 KILRFANIRLK
-883 EMTDGQFTMIRKSQT
+883 EMTDGQFTMIRKAQT

-999 AIDAKIEVSYSKIQG
+999 AIDAKIEVSYSKTQG

>member
-1 MKPVKLEMYG
+1 MNVK
-11 FMTYKNKTFI
+11 I
-21 DFTKIYDSK
+21 
-30 IFIISGDTGSG
+30 
-41 KTSIFDAISF
+41 
-51 ALFGK
+51 
-56 IQRQG
+56 
-61 FDLNDIRSDFLSGDD
+61 
-76 PVTYVDF
+76 
-83 SFEIDGKNYRIKRI
+83 
-97 PNQKAKKTRA
+97 
-107 NVNVSHSVELYK
+107 
-119 IENDRE
+119 
-125 ILITDKV
+125 
-132 NECEKEIVN
+132 N

-220 NENIESQLIELKNFE
+220 NENIDSQLIELKDFE
-235 EIFKIIEKINDEL
+235 EIFKIIEKLNDEL

-265 LEEENSR
+265 LGEENSR

-281 EIKNY
+281 DIRNY

-306 KKDLSSAEKSIQIKP
+306 KKDLSFAEKSIQIKP
-321 YYQSLL
+321 YYKNLL
-327 DLKDSQKEFEDKL
+327 DLKDSQIEFENKL
-340 SNQKEKLA
+340 SDQKEKLA
-348 KTKKD
+348 KTEKD
-353 LEENLK
+353 LEKNLK
-359 NLGNREESQKIIS
+359 NLGDREESQKIIS
-372 EKKENIIKNQSV
+372 EKKEDIIKNQSV

-413 QIDDCKNKKDIIDK
+413 QLEDFKNQKDMIDK
-427 KIREKSNDLLNY
+427 KIREKSNDLLN
-439 STKLEKINEDKH
+439 SSAKLEKINEDKH
-451 KVSQKVFEY
+451 KISQKVFEY
-460 ENIYEKSI
+460 ENIYENSI

-474 KDLSKLKKEL
+474 KELSKIKKEL
-484 KESRKDFEI
+484 EESKKDFEI

-533 IVYLD
+533 IEYLD

-578 SEEVKKNLDEYKN
+578 SEEIKKNLDEYKN
-591 KSKNLK
+591 KSDNLK
-597 ISYESLYNE
+597 ISYESLYDE
-606 FEKEKRMKKDFEKKS
+606 FENEKRRKKDFEKKS
-621 FAFEKSLENLK
+621 FAFEKSIENLK

-658 DNFNKKSI
+658 DIFDKKSI
-666 EIIIK
+666 EITIK
-671 NDKDF
+671 NDRNF
-676 VKKEEERVR
+676 ILKEEERIKN
-685 TLDKNIKNLEKEKSS
+685 LDDNIKNLEKEKSS
-700 LNSLIES
+700 LNSLVES
-707 YKSYIKDNNDKISK
+707 YKFYIKDNNDKISK

-733 FKSFDQ
+733 FKDFDQ
-739 FLKYLEISK
+739 FLKYLENS
-748 NLLEKKDKIEDYF
+748 NELLDKKDKIEDYF

-782 YKTEIIKEK
+782 YHTEKLKEK
-791 IEKIKIDLERINDT
+791 IEKIKIDLERINDS

-816 IESKNQIITIQKDLS
+816 IESKNQIISIQKELS

-872 KILKFANIRLR
+872 KILRFANIRLK

-999 AIDAKIEVSYSKIQG
+999 AIDAKIEVSYSKTQG

>member
-21 DFTKIYDSK
+21 DFTKLYDSK

-61 FDLNDIRSDFLSGDD
+61 FDLNDLRSDFLSGED
-76 PVTYVDF
+76 PISYVDF

-97 PNQKAKKTRA
+97 PSQKAKKTRA

-125 ILITDKV
+125 ILISDKV
-132 NECEKEIVN
+132 NECEKEIIN

-185 KDIEEKLKEASK
+185 KNIEEKLKEASK
-197 DSKKNLENISN
+197 DSKKNLEKISKS
-208 RLESEISKNNLL
+208 LESEITKNNLL
-220 NENIESQLIELKNFE
+220 SENIDSQLIELKNFD

-248 EKNLDKENKEK
+248 EKNIDKENKEK
-259 LLLEKN
+259 LSLEKN

-292 RLELLEDETYFNNL
+292 RLELLEDEAYFKNL
-306 KKDLSSAEKSIQIKP
+306 KKNLFFAEKSIQIKP

-327 DLKDSQKEFEDKL
+327 DLKNSQKEFENKL
-340 SNQKEKLA
+340 SDQKEKLA
-348 KTKKD
+348 KTEND

-359 NLGNREESQKIIS
+359 NLGDREEIQKTIS
-372 EKKENIIKNQSV
+372 EKRENIIKNQSI
-384 LDKFINLEKLK
+384 LDKFINLENLK
-395 KDLDKY
+395 KDLDKN

-413 QIDDCKNKKDIIDK
+413 QIEDFKNKKDMIDK

-439 STKLEKINEDKH
+439 SAKLEKINEDKH
-451 KVSQKVFEY
+451 IISQKVFEY
-460 ENIYEKSI
+460 ENIYEKSL

-474 KDLSKLKKEL
+474 KDLSKLKIEL
-484 KESRKDFEI
+484 EESNKDFEI
-493 SKNLLDKAESNKKAI
+493 GKNLLEKAESNKKAL
-508 LINDFRKDLNK
+508 LINDFRKDLNE
-519 NGICPICGRIFEGQ
+519 NGICPVCGRIFEGE
-533 IVYLD
+533 IEYLD
-538 TFSIDLEK
+538 SSQIDGDMAK
-546 ENEKYL
+546 EDYL
-552 NIKIKKDVLIEK
+552 NLKIKIDFLMEK
-564 IADLEKSI
+564 ISDLEKSI
-572 DKNLEK
+572 DENLEK
-578 SEEVKKNLDEYKN
+578 SEEIKKNLDEYKN
-591 KSKNLK
+591 KLENLK
-597 ISYESLYNE
+597 ISYEDLYDE
-606 FEKEKRMKKDFEKKS
+606 FENEKRSKDDYEKKS
-621 FAFEKSLENLK
+621 FAFEKSIENLK
-632 NKLEKLENLDD
+632 NKLEKLENLED

-658 DNFNKKSI
+658 DKFNKKDI
-666 EIIIK
+666 EISIK
-671 NDKDF
+671 NDRDF
-676 VKKEEERVR
+676 VKKEEERIKN
-685 TLDKNIKNLEKEKSS
+685 LDDNIKNLEKEKSS

-707 YKSYIKDNNDKISK
+707 YRSYIKDTKDKISK
-721 NEKLLDEKISEN
+721 NQKILDEKISEN
-733 FKSFDQ
+733 FKNFDE

-748 NLLEKKDKIEDYF
+748 KLLDKKDQIEDYF
-761 KNLNNLS
+761 ENLNNLS
-768 IRLSSLEKYKDKEE
+768 IRLSSLEKYKGKEE
-782 YKTEIIKEK
+782 YQTENIKEK
-791 IEKIKIDLERINDT
+791 IEKIKIDLEKINDFL
-805 VFSLKL
+805 FSLKL

-816 IESKNQIITIQKDLS
+816 LESKDQIISIQKELS
-831 KSKNEDEILYKLS
+831 KSKNEDAILYKLS

-883 EMTDGQFTMIRKSQT
+883 EMTDGQFTMIRKTQT

-999 AIDAKIEVSYSKIQG
+999 AIDAKIEVSYSKTQG
-1014 SSLKVVVW
+1014 SSLKVVV

>member
-21 DFTKIYDSK
+21 DFTKLYDSK

-83 SFEIDGKNYRIKRI
+83 SFEIDGKNYMVKRI

-119 IENDRE
+119 IKNDRE
-125 ILITDKV
+125 ILISDKV
-132 NECEKEIVN
+132 NECEKEIIN

-197 DSKKNLENISN
+197 DSKKNLEGISKS
-208 RLESEISKNNLL
+208 LESEISKNILL
-220 NENIESQLIELKNFE
+220 SENMDSQLIELKNFE
-235 EIFKIIEKINDEL
+235 EIFEIIEKINYEL

-281 EIKNY
+281 DIRNY

-292 RLELLEDETYFNNL
+292 RFELLEDETYFNNL
-306 KKDLSSAEKSIQIKP
+306 KKDLYFAEKSIQIKP
-321 YYQSLL
+321 YYKNLL
-327 DLKDSQKEFEDKL
+327 DLKDSKIEFENKL
-340 SNQKEKLA
+340 SDQKEKLV
-348 KTKKD
+348 KTEKD
-353 LEENLK
+353 LEKILK
-359 NLGNREESQKIIS
+359 NLGDREEIQKIIS

-395 KDLDKY
+395 KDLDKN
-401 KKDFQD
+401 KKDFED

-413 QIDDCKNKKDIIDK
+413 QLEDFKNQKDMIDK

-439 STKLEKINEDKH
+439 STKLERINEDKH

-460 ENIYEKSI
+460 ENIYEKSR

-484 KESRKDFEI
+484 EESKKDFEI

-533 IVYLD
+533 IEYLD

-578 SEEVKKNLDEYKN
+578 SEEIKKNLDEYKN
-591 KSKNLK
+591 KSDNLK
-597 ISYESLYNE
+597 ISYESLYDE
-606 FEKEKRMKKDFEKKS
+606 FENEKRRKKDFEKKS
-621 FAFEKSLENLK
+621 FAFEKSIENLK

-658 DNFNKKSI
+658 DIFDKKSI
-666 EIIIK
+666 EITIK
-671 NDKDF
+671 NDRNF
-676 VKKEEERVR
+676 ILKEEERIKN
-685 TLDKNIKNLEKEKSS
+685 LDDNIKNLEKEKSS
-700 LNSLIES
+700 LNSLVES
-707 YKSYIKDNNDKISK
+707 YKFYIKDNNDKISK

-733 FKSFDQ
+733 FKDFDQ
-739 FLKYLEISK
+739 FLKYLENS
-748 NLLEKKDKIEDYF
+748 NELLDKKDKIEDYF

-782 YKTEIIKEK
+782 YHTEKLKEK
-791 IEKIKIDLERINDT
+791 IEKIKIDLERINDS

-816 IESKNQIITIQKDLS
+816 IESKNQIISIQKELS

-872 KILKFANIRLR
+872 KILRFANIRLK

-999 AIDAKIEVSYSKIQG
+999 AIDAKIEVSYSKTQG

>member
-125 ILITDKV
+125 ILISDKV
-132 NECEKEIVN
+132 NECEKEITN

-220 NENIESQLIELKNFE
+220 NENIDSQLIELKDFE
-235 EIFKIIEKINDEL
+235 EIFKIIEKLNDEL

-292 RLELLEDETYFNNL
+292 RLEILEDESYFRNL
-306 KKDLSSAEKSIQIKP
+306 KNDLSFAEKSIQIKP
-321 YYQSLL
+321 YYKNLL
-327 DLKDSQKEFEDKL
+327 DLKDSKIEFESKL
-340 SNQKEKLA
+340 SDQKEKLE
-348 KTKKD
+348 KTEKD
-353 LEENLK
+353 LEKNLK
-359 NLGNREESQKIIS
+359 NLGDREEIQKIIS
-372 EKKENIIKNQSV
+372 EKKEDIIKNQSV

-395 KDLDKY
+395 KDLDKN
-401 KKDFQD
+401 KKDFYD

-413 QIDDCKNKKDIIDK
+413 QLEDFKSQKDNIDK

-439 STKLEKINEDKH
+439 STKLERINEDKH

-484 KESRKDFEI
+484 EESKKDFEI

-533 IVYLD
+533 IEYLD

-578 SEEVKKNLDEYKN
+578 SEEIKKDLDEYKN
-591 KSKNLK
+591 KSENLK
-597 ISYESLYNE
+597 ISYESLYDE
-606 FEKEKRMKKDFEKKS
+606 FENEKRNKKDFEKKS
-621 FAFEKSLENLK
+621 FAFEKSIENLK
-632 NKLEKLENLDD
+632 NKLEKLENLED
-643 IENLENKYKIKKEEL
+643 IENLENKFKVKKEEL
-658 DNFNKKSI
+658 EIFDKKSI
-666 EIIIK
+666 EITIK
-671 NDKDF
+671 NDRNF
-676 VKKEEERVR
+676 IVKEEERIKN
-685 TLDKNIKNLEKEKSS
+685 LDDNIKNLEKEKSS

-707 YKSYIKDNNDKISK
+707 YRSYIEDNQDKISK

-733 FKSFDQ
+733 FKDFDE
-739 FLKYLEISK
+739 FLKYLENSNK
-748 NLLEKKDKIEDYF
+748 LLDKKDKIEDYF
-761 KNLNNLS
+761 EKLNNLS

-791 IEKIKIDLERINDT
+791 IEKIKIDLEKINDS

-816 IESKNQIITIQKDLS
+816 IESKNQIIMIQKELS

-872 KILKFANIRLR
+872 KILRFANIRLK

-999 AIDAKIEVSYSKIQG
+999 AIDAKIEVSYSKTQG

>member
-1 MKPVKLEMYG
+1 MKPVKIEMYG

-56 IQRQG
+56 IQRLG
-61 FDLNDIRSDFLSGDD
+61 FDLNDLRSDFLSGDD

-107 NVNVSHSVELYK
+107 NVNVSHSVEFYK

-125 ILITDKV
+125 ILISDKV
-132 NECEKEIVN
+132 NECEKEITN

-167 SSDKK
+167 SSYKK

-185 KDIEEKLKEASK
+185 KNIEEKLKEASK

-281 EIKNY
+281 DIRNY

-292 RLELLEDETYFNNL
+292 RLELLEDEIYFNNL
-306 KKDLSSAEKSIQIKP
+306 KKDLSFAEKSIQINP
-321 YYQSLL
+321 YYKNLL
-327 DLKDSQKEFEDKL
+327 DLKDSKIEFENKL
-340 SNQKEKLA
+340 SDQKEKLA
-348 KTKKD
+348 KTEKD
-353 LEENLK
+353 LEKNLK
-359 NLGNREESQKIIS
+359 NLGDREEIQKIIS
-372 EKKENIIKNQSV
+372 DKKENIIKNQSV

-401 KKDFQD
+401 KKDFYD

-413 QIDDCKNKKDIIDK
+413 QIDDFKNRKELIDK

-460 ENIYEKSI
+460 ENIYEKSL

-484 KESRKDFEI
+484 EESKKDFEI
-493 SKNLLDKAESNKKAI
+493 SKKLLDKAESNKKAI

-533 IVYLD
+533 IEYLD

-578 SEEVKKNLDEYKN
+578 SEDIKKNLDEYKN
-591 KSKNLK
+591 KLENLK
-597 ISYESLYNE
+597 ISYESLYDE
-606 FEKEKRMKKDFEKKS
+606 FENEKRSKKDFEKKS
-621 FAFEKSLENLK
+621 FDFEKSIENLK
-632 NKLEKLENLDD
+632 NKLQKLENLDD

-658 DNFNKKSI
+658 DIFDKKDI
-666 EIIIK
+666 EISIK
-671 NDKDF
+671 NDRNF
-676 VKKEEERVR
+676 ILKEEERIKN
-685 TLDKNIKNLEKEKSS
+685 LDDNIKNLEKEKSS

-707 YKSYIKDNNDKISK
+707 YKSYIKDNKDKISK

-733 FKSFDQ
+733 FKDFDQ
-739 FLKYLEISK
+739 FLKYLEDSK

-782 YKTEIIKEK
+782 YKIENLNEK
-791 IEKIKIDLERINDT
+791 IEKIKNDLERINDS

-816 IESKNQIITIQKDLS
+816 IESKNQIISIQKKLS
-831 KSKNEDEILYKLS
+831 KSKNEDAILYKLS

-872 KILKFANIRLR
+872 KILKFANIRLK
-883 EMTDGQFTMIRKSQT
+883 EMTDGQFTMIRKAQT

-999 AIDAKIEVSYSKIQG
+999 AIDAKIEVSYSKTQG
-1014 SSLKVVVW
+1014 SSLKVVV

>member
-83 SFEIDGKNYRIKRI
+83 SFEIDKKNYRIKRI

-132 NECEKEIVN
+132 NECEKEIIN

-220 NENIESQLIELKNFE
+220 SENIASQLIELKNFE

-281 EIKNY
+281 EIRNY

-292 RLELLEDETYFNNL
+292 RIELLEDETYFNNL
-306 KKDLSSAEKSIQIKP
+306 KKDLSFAEKSIQIKP
-321 YYQSLL
+321 YYKNLL
-327 DLKDSQKEFEDKL
+327 DLKDSKIEFENKL
-340 SNQKEKLA
+340 SDQKEKLA
-348 KTKKD
+348 KTEKD
-353 LEENLK
+353 LEKNLK
-359 NLGNREESQKIIS
+359 NLGDREEIQKIIS

-384 LDKFINLEKLK
+384 LDKFINLENLK

-401 KKDFQD
+401 KKDFYD

-413 QIDDCKNKKDIIDK
+413 QIEDFKSQKDMIDK

-439 STKLEKINEDKH
+439 STKLEKINEDKY

-733 FKSFDQ
+733 FKGFDE
-739 FLKYLEISK
+739 FLKYLENSNK
-748 NLLEKKDKIEDYF
+748 LLDKKDKIEDYF

-782 YKTEIIKEK
+782 YHTEKLKEK

-816 IESKNQIITIQKDLS
+816 IESKNQITSIQKELS

-872 KILKFANIRLR
+872 KILRFANIRLK
-883 EMTDGQFTMIRKSQT
+883 EMTDGQFTMIRKTQT

-959 DEGFG
+959 YEGFG

-999 AIDAKIEVSYSKIQG
+999 AIDAKIEVSYSKTQG

>member
-107 NVNVSHSVELYK
+107 NVNVSHSVEFYK

-132 NECEKEIVN
+132 NECEKEIIN

-439 STKLEKINEDKH
+439 SAKLEKINEDKH
-451 KVSQKVFEY
+451 KISQKVFEY
-460 ENIYEKSI
+460 ENIYEKAI

-474 KDLSKLKKEL
+474 KDLSNLKKEL
-484 KESRKDFEI
+484 EESNKDYEI
-493 SKNLLDKAESNKKAI
+493 SKNLIEKAESNKKSL

-519 NGICPICGRIFEGQ
+519 NGICPICGSIFEGQ
-533 IVYLD
+533 IEYLD

-578 SEEVKKNLDEYKN
+578 SEEFKKNLDEYKN

-733 FKSFDQ
+733 FKDFDQ
-739 FLKYLEISK
+739 FLKYLENSNK
-748 NLLEKKDKIEDYF
+748 LLDKKDKIEDYF

-782 YKTEIIKEK
+782 YHTEKLKEK
-791 IEKIKIDLERINDT
+791 IKKIKIDLERINDF

-811 KKTRI
+811 KKTKI
-816 IESKNQIITIQKDLS
+816 IESKNQIISIQKDLS

-872 KILKFANIRLR
+872 KILRFANIRLK

-999 AIDAKIEVSYSKIQG
+999 AIDSKIEVSYSKTQG

>member
-21 DFTKIYDSK
+21 DFTKLYDSK

-41 KTSIFDAISF
+41 KTTIFDAISF
-51 ALFGK
+51 ALFGE
-56 IQRQG
+56 IQREG
-61 FDLNDIRSDFLSGDD
+61 FISNDIRSDFLGGDD
-76 PVTYVDF
+76 PISYVDF
-83 SFEIDGKNYRIKRI
+83 SFEIDGEYYRVKRI
-97 PNQKAKKTRA
+97 PNQIAKKTRS
-107 NVNVSHSVELYK
+107 NVNISHGVEFYK
-119 IENDRE
+119 IENEKE
-125 ILITDKV
+125 ILISDGPQKTNK
-132 NECEKEIVN
+132 KIVEV
-141 IIGLDFNQL
+141 IGLDYSQL

-197 DSKKNLENISN
+197 DSKKNLENISKS
-208 RLESEISKNNLL
+208 LESEISKNNLL
-220 NENIESQLIELKNFE
+220 NENIDSQLIELKNFE

-292 RLELLEDETYFNNL
+292 RRELLEDETYFKNL
-306 KKDLSSAEKSIQIKP
+306 KNDLSFAEKSIQIKP

-327 DLKDSQKEFEDKL
+327 DLKESQKDFENKL
-340 SNQKEKLA
+340 SNQKEKLS
-348 KTKKD
+348 KIEKD
-353 LEENLK
+353 LEENLI

-384 LDKFINLEKLK
+384 LDKFINLENLK

-407 GKTYKN
+407 GKTYKK
-413 QIDDCKNKKDIIDK
+413 QIDDFKNKKDLIDK

-439 STKLEKINEDKH
+439 SAKLEKINEDKH
-451 KVSQKVFEY
+451 IISQKVFEY
-460 ENIYEKSI
+460 ENIYEKAL

-474 KDLSKLKKEL
+474 KDLLNLNKEL
-484 KESRKDFEI
+484 EDSNKDFEI
-493 SKNLLDKAESNKKAI
+493 GKNLLEKAELNKKSL
-508 LINDFRKDLNK
+508 LINDFRKDLNE
-519 NGICPICGRIFEGQ
+519 NGICPVCGRIFEGE
-533 IVYLD
+533 IEYLD
-538 TFSIDLEK
+538 SFQIDVDKARED
-546 ENEKYL
+546 YL
-552 NIKIKKDVLIEK
+552 NQKIKIDYLREK
-564 IADLEKSI
+564 IKDLEKSI

-578 SEEVKKNLDEYKN
+578 SDHIKNSLDEFKN
-591 KSKNLK
+591 KLENLK
-597 ISYESLYNE
+597 ISYKNLYDE
-606 FEKEKRMKKDFEKKS
+606 FENEKRSKKDFEKKS
-621 FAFEKSLENLK
+621 FDFEKSIENLENKLK
-632 NKLEKLENLDD
+632 KLENLED
-643 IENLENKYKIKKEEL
+643 IENLENKFKVKKEEL
-658 DNFNKKSI
+658 EIFDKKSI
-666 EIIIK
+666 ENSLKEDRNFVEIEVKRIK
-671 NDKDF
+671 N
-676 VKKEEERVR
+676 
-685 TLDKNIKNLEKEKSS
+685 LDDNIKNLEKEKSS

-707 YKSYIKDNNDKISK
+707 YKSYIKDNNDKILK

-733 FKSFDQ
+733 FKDFDE
-739 FLKYLEISK
+739 FLKYLENSGK
-748 NLLEKKDKIEDYF
+748 LLDKKDKIEDYF

-782 YKTEIIKEK
+782 YHTEKLKEK
-791 IEKIKIDLERINDT
+791 IEKIKNDLERINDT

-816 IESKNQIITIQKDLS
+816 IESKNQIISIQKELS
-831 KSKNEDEILYKLS
+831 KLKNEDAILYKLS

-872 KILKFANIRLR
+872 KILKFANIRLK

-999 AIDAKIEVSYSKIQG
+999 AIDAKIEVSYSKTQG